1 MSTPSLPNRSWLS
14 DIPWLVPLGLVVLL
28 GSWFTNTEHGGS
40 TGGGGPVLA
49 VLCAAA
55 AVGSLFVALR
65 SPVAGLVGNVVAVIA
80 FVAIPLE
87 DGPIYLTLGAA
98 AFLIAARRAPAQWI
112 PPVAGGAT
120 LVGIAL
126 LLRVLTDTALGRSL
140 WQVVAVFGVICAGA
154 AFGTLARA
162 GRQAVHER
170 AERAATEEKLKMAQ
184 DLHDGVGHGLAVIA
198 MQAGVGLHVLDSD
211 PAAVRGALEAI
222 RDTSR
227 ESLDALRAELTQLA
241 GEPAARQPRPGL
253 GGLEVLVER
262 VRAAGPDVSV
272 TGSACDLPEAVD
284 TAAYAIVQ
292 EALTNVLRHSSATK
306 VGVVI
311 GREAGAV
318 TVVVADNGPAVGDQA
333 SHQKSHEASHHEG
346 HQQGMGLR
354 GMRARVTALGG
365 SLVAEPSAAGGFE
378 VRAVLPVEAGLG

>member
-49 VLCAAA
+49 VLCAAV
-55 AVGSLFVALR
+55 AVGCLLVALR
-65 SPVAGLVGNVVAVIA
+65 SPVPGVVGNVVAVIA

-126 LLRVLTDTALGRSL
+126 LLRGVTDTALGRSL

-162 GRQAVHER
+162 RRQAVHER
-170 AERAATEEKLKMAQ
+170 AERGATEEKLKMAQ

-253 GGLEVLVER
+253 VGLDVLVER

-272 TGSACDLPEAVD
+272 TGSARDLPEAVD

-306 VGVVI
+306 VGVAI
-311 GREAGAV
+311 GHEAGAV
-318 TVVVADNGPAVGDQA
+318 TVVVADNGPGAAGDQA
-333 SHQKSHEASHHEG
+333 SHQESHQQSHR
-346 HQQGMGLR
+346 QGMGLR

-365 SLVAEPSAAGGFE
+365 SLVAGPSPAGGFE
-378 VRAVLPVEAGLG
+378 VRAVLPVETDTG